1 MIATEK
7 QPMDTTFA
15 GFRIDGRELKVE
27 GRLCRVAHVDGEG
40 YQFLPEPES
49 AIAALRSSKTRADLF
64 TFLQKLPETT
74 PAYSYP
80 FEWDNFAILPVSTFD
95 HWWTKQVDAKTR
107 NMVRRAEKKGAVVR
121 EVPFDDALIQGIWK
135 IYNESPVRQGR
146 AFPHYGKDI
155 ETIRKMKATFLESSI
170 FIGAFAGE
178 QLIGFIKLTMD
189 ETRSQ
194 AGVMHILGM
203 IEHRDKAPTNGL
215 IAQAVKSCADRG
227 ITRLAYANYAYG
239 NKVKSSLA
247 DFKKNNGFQR
257 VDVPRYYVPLSAWGR
272 LAFRMGLH
280 RRFAERVPE
289 PVAAK
294 LRELRDRWYQRKLQ
308 LKVESL

>member
-1 MIATEK
+1 MISSDK
-7 QPMDTTFA
+7 PMDTRLEKL
-15 GFRIDGRELKVE
+15 RIDGREVVVQ

-40 YQFLPEPES
+40 YQFLAEPES
-49 AIAALRSSKTRADLF
+49 AIAALRSSNTRADLF
-64 TFLQKLPETT
+64 TFLQKLPETK
-74 PAYSYP
+74 PAYPYP
-80 FEWDNFAILPVSTFD
+80 FEWDNLAILPVSTFD
-95 HWWTKQVDAKTR
+95 YWWTKQVDAKTR

-121 EVPFDDALIQGIWK
+121 EVPFDDSLVQGIWK
-135 IYNESPVRQGR
+135 IYDESPVRQGR
-146 AFPHYGKDI
+146 PFPHYGKDI

-170 FIGAFAGE
+170 FIGAFAGD

-215 IAQAVKSCADRG
+215 IAQAVRSCADRG

-257 VDVPRYYVPLSAWGR
+257 VDVPRYYVPLNRWGA

-280 RRFAERVPE
+280 RRLAERVPE

-294 LRELRDRWYQRKLQ
+294 LRELRDRWYQHRLH
-308 LKVESL
+308 LKAESL